1 VTDQSAGVEVTS
13 PRFVMLSGYVL
24 LCLSLSVI
32 TSAAAVFVYHALS
45 PAPLRFATLNVAE
58 LFSERQR
65 ELARLVSEN
74 GSEAATEKAVESAR
88 AFGKQL
94 EAEALA
100 LPRQC
105 GCIVLVRGAVVGGT
119 ALPDYTDLVRQRM
132 KSR

>member
-1 VTDQSAGVEVTS
+1 MTDQPASVEAT
-13 PRFVMLSGYVL
+13 PRFVTFSGYVL
-24 LCLSLSVI
+24 LCVSLSVI

-74 GSEAATEKAVESAR
+74 GSEAATEKAVENAR

-100 LPRQC
+100 LPKEC

-119 ALPDYTDLVRQRM
+119 ALSDYTDLVRQRL

>member
-1 VTDQSAGVEVTS
+1 
-13 PRFVMLSGYVL
+13 MLSGYVL

-65 ELARLVSEN
+65 ELARLVSES
-74 GSEAATEKAVESAR
+74 GSEAATEKAVESAKT
-88 AFGKQL
+88 FGRQL

-100 LPRQC
+100 LPKEC

-119 ALPDYTDLVRQRM
+119 ALPDYTDLVRQRL

>member
-1 VTDQSAGVEVTS
+1 MTDRPASVEAAPPRVVTFY
-13 PRFVMLSGYVL
+13 RHVL
-24 LCLSLSVI
+24 LCLALSVI

-74 GSEAATEKAVESAR
+74 GSEAATEKAVESAK

-100 LPRQC
+100 LPKEC

>member
-1 VTDQSAGVEVTS
+1 MTDRPASVEATPPRVVTLY
-13 PRFVMLSGYVL
+13 RHVL
-24 LCLSLSVI
+24 LCLALSVI
-32 TSAAAVFVYHALS
+32 TSAAAVLVYHALS

-74 GSEAATEKAVESAR
+74 GSEAATEKAVESAK

-100 LPRQC
+100 LPKEC

-119 ALPDYTDLVRQRM
+119 ALPDYTDVVRQRM